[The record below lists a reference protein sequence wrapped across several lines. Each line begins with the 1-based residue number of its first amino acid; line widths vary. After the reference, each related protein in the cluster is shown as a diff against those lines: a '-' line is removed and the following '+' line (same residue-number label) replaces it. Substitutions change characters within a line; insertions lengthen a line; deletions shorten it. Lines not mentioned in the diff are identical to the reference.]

1 MEIAKFFKLLRKY
14 RNTLIIIPLVTV
26 IGSFFLVKNL
36 PNNYISHAQI
46 ATGIVDASRHLL
58 DKEDN
63 VNAQEQQVF
72 REFSNLIAIMKL
84 KKLINQV
91 SYQLMIHDLSGP
103 TPFRKFSKELLAL
116 HPYERDRALMLF
128 KNKFQSMQPLSLYD
142 KEEDMLNDILISMKY
157 DERSIMKELT
167 IARDEDSDFISVSF
181 DSENPQLSAFIVN
194 TLCNQFI
201 AYYTQ
206 NVRQNETNAVNFLSK
221 LLEEKKNALSK
232 KTEELQKYKIQNG
245 VLSLDEQSKAI
256 FGQIM
261 VYNDKKLQAEKDI
274 ISYDGAINAI
284 NSKFQP
290 GDRKYVEASVS
301 KYNQAI
307 TTTQDQLHILE
318 DRYVR
323 SGFNPRYK
331 NTIDSVQN
339 VLTGQ
344 INQSSDKYVTNPLVA
359 KDDLIHQKLTLEISR
374 DLAKYSVKSIDKELA
389 SLNGKFSRLV
399 PFDATVKTYDFDID
413 IAGKE
418 YLDVLNRYNETNLKS
433 NFSINLRQVEVAT
446 PDVAQPS
453 KKILLIALSVI
464 LSVFACLFVLFVLF
478 YLDRSIQDPSDLV
491 NKTQLPLLGY
501 LNRIKGENLDLKKLW
516 DVEHRDKM
524 KQFKELIRSVRF
536 EIDQELQGEKVIA
549 VTSLSAIEGK
559 TLLAISLAYSYS
571 MINKKV
577 LLIDGNFDN
586 PTISKTALPGVY
598 VEDYFKNNP
607 LNTQVVNSST
617 ATVLGNHGGD
627 ITLFEIGDE
636 AFIKS
641 RLDDFRSKYDI
652 IIIDTA
658 PLTALNKSKEWLLF
672 ANKTLA
678 VFESGKSITNSQ
690 KPDIAYLR
698 SLNNKFAGWVLN
710 KTDFNQKKESAS

>member
-1 MEIAKFFKLLRKY
+1 MEIAKFFKLLHKY

-58 DKEDN
+58 DKDDN

-91 SYQLMIHDLSGP
+91 SYQLMIHDLSNP
-103 TPFRKFSKELLAL
+103 NPFRKFSKELAAL
-116 HPYERDRALMLF
+116 HPYERDRALMVF
-128 KNKFQSMQPLSLYD
+128 KSKFQRMEPLSLYD
-142 KEEDMLNDILISMKY
+142 KEEDKLNDILISMKY

-167 IARDEDSDFISVSF
+167 ISRDDDSDFISVSF

-307 TTTQDQLHILE
+307 TATQDQLHILE

-339 VLTGQ
+339 VLTAQ
-344 INQSSDKYVTNPLVA
+344 VNQSSDKYLTNPLVA

-374 DLAKYSVKSIDKELA
+374 DLAKYSVKSIDNELA

-478 YLDRSIQDPSDLV
+478 YLDKSIQDPSDLV

-524 KQFKELIRSVRF
+524 KQFKELIRSIRF
-536 EIDQELQGEKVIA
+536 EIDQELQGDKVIA
-549 VTSLSAIEGK
+549 ITSLNATEGK

-586 PTISKTALPGVY
+586 PTVSKTALPGVY

-607 LNTQVVNSST
+607 LNAHVVNSST

-627 ITLFEIGDE
+627 VTLFEIGDE
-636 AFIKS
+636 TFVKN
-641 RLDDFRSKYDI
+641 RFDDFKSKYDI

-658 PLTALNKSKEWLLF
+658 PLTSLNKSKEWLLF

-698 SLNNKFAGWVLN
+698 SLNHKFAGWVLN

>member
-1 MEIAKFFKLLRKY
+1 MEIAKFFKLLHKY
-14 RNTLIIIPLVTV
+14 RNTLIIVPLVTI

-58 DKEDN
+58 DKDDN

-91 SYQLMIHDLSGP
+91 SYQLMIHDLSNP
-103 TPFRKFSKELLAL
+103 NPFRKFSKELTAL
-116 HPYERDRALMLF
+116 HPYERDRALMVF
-128 KNKFQSMQPLSLYD
+128 KSKFQRMEPLSLYD
-142 KEEDMLNDILISMKY
+142 KEEDKLNDILISMKY

-167 IARDEDSDFISVSF
+167 ISRDEDSDFISVSF

-206 NVRQNETNAVNFLSK
+206 NVRQNETNAVNFLAK

-284 NSKFQP
+284 NSKFEP

-307 TTTQDQLHILE
+307 TATQDQLHILE

-339 VLTGQ
+339 VLTAQ
-344 INQSSDKYVTNPLVA
+344 VNQSSDKYLTNPLVA

-374 DLAKYSVKSIDKELA
+374 DLAKYSVKSIDNELA
-389 SLNGKFSRLV
+389 SLNAKFSRLV

-433 NFSINLRQVEVAT
+433 NFSINLRQVEIAT

-453 KKILLIALSVI
+453 KKIFLIALSVI

-478 YLDRSIQDPSDLV
+478 YLDKSIQDPSDLV

-536 EIDQELQGEKVIA
+536 EIDQELQGDKVIA
-549 VTSLSAIEGK
+549 ITSLNATEGK

-586 PTISKTALPGVY
+586 PTVSKTALPGVY

-607 LNTQVVNSST
+607 LNAHVVNSST

-627 ITLFEIGDE
+627 VTLFEIGDE
-636 AFIKS
+636 AFVKD
-641 RLDDFRSKYDI
+641 RFDDFRSKYDI

-658 PLTALNKSKEWLLF
+658 PLISLNKSKEWLLF

-678 VFESGKSITNSQ
+678 VFESGKSITSSQ

>member
-14 RNTLIIIPLVTV
+14 RTTLIIVPLVTI

-36 PNNYISHAQI
+36 PNSYISHAQI

-58 DKEDN
+58 DKDDN
-63 VNAQEQQVF
+63 INAQEQQVF

-91 SYQLMIHDLSGP
+91 SYQLMIHDLSNP
-103 TPFRKFSKELLAL
+103 VPFRKFSKELTAL
-116 HPYERDRALMLF
+116 HPYERDRALALF
-128 KNKFQSMQPLSLYD
+128 KNKFQRMEPLSLYD
-142 KEEDMLNDILISMKY
+142 KEEDKLNDILISMKY
-157 DERSIMKELT
+157 DERSIMKELV
-167 IARDEDSDFISVSF
+167 IARDEDSDFITVTF

-221 LLEEKKNALSK
+221 LLEEKKNALDK

-274 ISYDGAINAI
+274 VSYDGAINAI
-284 NSKFQP
+284 NSKFEP

-339 VLTGQ
+339 LLTTQ

-374 DLAKYSVKSIDKELA
+374 DLAKYSVKSIDNELA
-389 SLNGKFSRLV
+389 NLNGKFSRLV

-433 NFSINLRQVEVAT
+433 NFSINLRQVEIAA

-453 KKILLIALSVI
+453 KKLLLIALSVI
-464 LSVFACLFVLFVLF
+464 LSVFACLLGLFVLF

-491 NKTQLPLLGY
+491 NRTQLPLLGY
-501 LNRIKGENLDLKKLW
+501 LPPIKGENLDLKKLW

-536 EIDQELQGEKVIA
+536 EIDQELQGDKIIA
-549 VTSLSAIEGK
+549 ITSLDAAEGK

-586 PTISKTALPGVY
+586 PTVSKTAMPGVY
-598 VEDYFKNNP
+598 LEDYFKNNP
-607 LNTQVVNSST
+607 LNTQEVNSST

-627 ITLFEIGDE
+627 VTLFEIGDE
-636 AFIKS
+636 AFLKT
-641 RLDDFRSKYDI
+641 RFDDLKTKYDI
-652 IIIDTA
+652 VIIDTA
-658 PLTALNKSKEWLLF
+658 PLTSLNKSKEWLLF
-672 ANKTLA
+672 ANKIIA
-678 VFESGKSITNSQ
+678 VFESGKSITNTQ
-690 KPDIAYLR
+690 KPNVAYLR
-698 SLNNKFAGWVLN
+698 SLNTKFAGWILN
-710 KTDFNQKKESAS
+710 KTDFNQKKDSVS